1 MDSSNSKEVTRV
13 KVGKYDIPDM
23 RLYPKLVSDTERL
36 YDKFVSEEAS
46 SLSAAQLLGHKT
58 DKSGAFLRKLA
69 CLRAYGFIEKRGIKV
84 TDLGKRLTF
93 GTTEKIKNEALKEAI
108 LNIPLWKQF
117 YSKWGAKLPTSDF
130 WVDLGKITGLE
141 APDARKVE
149 EIVRKAYLDD
159 IQYLKAEKEPDNGGL
174 DMEPSDQIDTAKAII
189 EVKVGGYYQKLPYT
203 EEGVKLAKGFL
214 NLLEN
219 QLKSKAKPKEKTSEE
234 EG

>member
-1 MDSSNSKEVTRV
+1 M
-13 KVGKYDIPDM
+13 KVGKYDIPNM
-23 RLYPKLVSDTERL
+23 RLYPTLVSDTERL
-36 YDKFVSEEAS
+36 YDKFVSDEAKP
-46 SLSAAQLLGHKT
+46 LATAQLLGHKT
-58 DKSGAFLRKLA
+58 DRSGAFLKKLA
-69 CLRAYGFIEKRGIKV
+69 CLRAYGLVEKRGIKV
-84 TDLGKRLTF
+84 TELGKRLTF
-93 GTTEKIKNEALKEAI
+93 GTTEKIKNEALKETI

-117 YSKWGAKLPTSDF
+117 HSKWGVKLPTSDF
-130 WVDLGKITGLE
+130 WVDLGKLTGLE

-174 DMEPSDQIDTAKAII
+174 DMEPSDQFDTSKAII

-203 EEGVKLAKGFL
+203 EEGIKLAKGFL

-219 QLKSKAKPKEKTSEE
+219 QLKTKAKPKEKTEE